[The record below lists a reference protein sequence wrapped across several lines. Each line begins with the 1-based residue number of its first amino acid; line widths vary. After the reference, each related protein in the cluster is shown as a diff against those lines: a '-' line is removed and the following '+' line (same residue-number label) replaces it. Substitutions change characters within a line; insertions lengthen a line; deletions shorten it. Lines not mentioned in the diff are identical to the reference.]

1 MCFLWAESVPPP
13 PPPAPALNPVPLRR
27 SAGQTLFRVATRQSL
42 ITALLSQ
49 SLTVKE
55 AQLEDV

>member
-1 MCFLWAESVPPP
+1 MCFLWAESVPP